1 MWLHGLELLK
11 VSHPPT
17 NFFDHKYCGGG
28 DIMVLVCPMIFQD
41 EIMKQSFDFVTLFF
55 VSKLSKT
62 INAFST
68 KCDNIFF
75 GFLWQRH
82 QSYDFPAFFLAFA
95 GQISYPF
102 DFISWRNLL
111 VEFYGNGRPVHAIFR
126 QTQSQKFKV
135 PDLRKITSNTLG
147 TSLVNVK
154 YYVAHI

>member
-28 DIMVLVCPMIFQD
+28 DIMVLVCHMIFQD
-41 EIMKQSFDFVTLFF
+41 QIMKQSFDFVTLFF
-55 VSKLSKT
+55 VSNLSKT

-75 GFLWQRH
+75 GLLWQRY

-111 VEFYGNGRPVHAIFR
+111 VEFYGNGRPWHAIFR